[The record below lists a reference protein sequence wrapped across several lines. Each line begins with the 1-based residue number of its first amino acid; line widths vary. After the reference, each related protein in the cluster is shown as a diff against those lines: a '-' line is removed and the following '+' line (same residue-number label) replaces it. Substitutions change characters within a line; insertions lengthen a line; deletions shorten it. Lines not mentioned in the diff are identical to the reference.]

1 MSNNMLSQLVSSFR
15 DSDLRDLVSRDL
27 SNSQLN
33 EVVLD
38 LDPQAVL
45 EICIDLV
52 DTDFDHH
59 VVFDPF
65 IRIHICNEDGSYV
78 TTLRKDNGITM
89 LSTIADSEERI
100 FYAPRGHTLSMRKQS
115 YNKEKREDFSLVW
128 EEKIVIN
135 ESYRHILK
143 DSTVFLFEIV
153 DTKGAE
159 GIQDPW
165 SEEDYNQI
173 AWGFLKPF
181 SRNSKC
187 NVGEKLDDM
196 KRCRLQLFKFQ
207 VNKMSVRRRAKQMK
221 LWNNTNVPQVFLQYL
236 RVNYIPVKSS
246 LYVKI
251 GPILLIDEKND
262 EDKEMIAFP
271 LETATQ
277 IKKESLMNTNPNH
290 KDKLFKRYH
299 GQRCLIPDS
308 LLHKVDVE
316 SPETLKFSPSGDYLA
331 VATNASSVY
340 IYNVENGKKS
350 STLMFHTDKITAL
363 VWCHDDK
370 YLSSASMDGTIVIFE
385 LKGKWD
391 EDNEM
396 KLNTSPTILFSLMPN
411 HSPISLEFVA
421 IKHLEEDE
429 SSFSSFILSASNKTL
444 KLWSIN
450 EERCV
455 GDLNGGKAHHTAP
468 ITAVTKDDSN
478 YRIYSADAKGFIII
492 WILSS
497 KINLNTISGSD
508 YEILHRID
516 GFRNLNGSSIRALD
530 FSTVG
535 GQKRLLV
542 TTDDRSDR
550 NLYMYDFA
558 CQSMVPFCSEIKMS
572 RTSFST
578 AMFSPDGTLAVS
590 GTRDGEIVYFDASS
604 GVSLEVRCETTMQS

>member
-1 MSNNMLSQLVSSFR
+1 MLSQLVSSFR
-15 DSDLRDLVSRDL
+15 DSDLRDLVSKDL
-27 SNSQLN
+27 SNSHLN
-33 EVVLD
+33 EVNLD

-65 IRIHICNEDGSYV
+65 IRIHVCNEDGRYI
-78 TTLRKDNGITM
+78 TTLRKYNGIATL

-100 FYAPRGHTLSMRKQS
+100 FYAPRGYTLLTRKQS
-115 YNKEKREDFSLVW
+115 YNKREDLSLVW
-128 EEKIVIN
+128 EEKIIIN

-143 DSTVFLFEIV
+143 DSVVFLFEIL
-153 DTKGAE
+153 DTKGSE

-165 SEEDYNQI
+165 SEEVYNQI

-181 SRNSKC
+181 SHHSKC

-196 KRCRLQLFKFQ
+196 KRCRLQLFKYQ
-207 VNKMSVRRRAKQMK
+207 ANKISVRRRAKQMK
-221 LWNNTNVPQVFLQYL
+221 LWNDTNVPQVFLQYL
-236 RVNYIPVKSS
+236 RVNHIPVKSS
-246 LYVKI
+246 LYVEI
-251 GPILLIDEKND
+251 GPTLIKDEKNE
-262 EDKEMIAFP
+262 EDKEMIASP
-271 LETATQ
+271 LETAAQ
-277 IKKESLMNTNPNH
+277 IKKESLMNTNPKQ
-290 KDKLFKRYH
+290 KDKLFKRYQ

-331 VATNASSVY
+331 VATNTSVY
-340 IYNVENGKKS
+340 IYNVESGKKT

-385 LKGKWD
+385 LWD
-391 EDNEM
+391 EDNELE
-396 KLNTSPTILFSLMPN
+396 LNTLPSILFTLIPN

-421 IKHLEEDE
+421 VKHFEGDE
-429 SSFSSFILSASNKTL
+429 PSFSSFILSASNKTL
-444 KLWSIN
+444 KLWNIN
-450 EERCV
+450 EERFV
-455 GDLNGGKAHHTAP
+455 GDLNGGKAHHAVT

-478 YRIYSADAKGFIII
+478 NRIYSADANGCIII
-492 WILSS
+492 WMLSS
-497 KINLNTISGSD
+497 KINLNTICGSD

-516 GFRNLNGSSIRALD
+516 GFRNLNGSTIRALD

-550 NLYMYDFA
+550 KLCMYDFA

-572 RTSFST
+572 RKSFST
-578 AMFSPDGTLAVS
+578 AFFSPDGTLAVS
-590 GTRDGEIVYFDASS
+590 GTIDGEILFFDASS
-604 GVSLEVRCETTMQS
+604 GVSLEVR